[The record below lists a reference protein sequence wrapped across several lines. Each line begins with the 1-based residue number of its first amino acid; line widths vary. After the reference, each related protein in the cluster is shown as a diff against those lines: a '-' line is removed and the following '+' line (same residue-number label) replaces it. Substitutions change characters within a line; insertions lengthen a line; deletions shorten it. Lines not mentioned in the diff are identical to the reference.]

1 MSILLNKLYKSV
13 ISQYPI
19 KLVAGEKGLS
29 NEVNWIHMVENKE
42 ISTFLDGKELVFT
55 TGIGAST
62 PESLFSLIKDNVK
75 NGASGMVVNIGP
87 YIKEITNEMIDY
99 CNEMDFPLFVVPW
112 QVKMARIIKVFCS
125 YILEAEKNNVE
136 LASAFRNAI
145 YSPEQ
150 EKLYVPV
157 IEEHGIRNNGKY
169 YMAIVGIEGI
179 PVSEMKLKDIKQ
191 KTDFMIDQL
200 YGKAIVSEFED
211 SLVILFSDLKRE
223 EIVEF
228 FNRLVKVLKEKYS
241 EIFFQIAIGDEVV
254 RLNNLSKSYSQ
265 AYRLQRVNKGEVIG
279 NTIKS
284 YGDIGALKI
293 LLELDY
299 DDVVKDFIVE
309 TIEALDEY
317 DKLKGTDYVKV
328 LGLYLQHNGK
338 VNVVAEEL
346 FVHRNTINYKVKR
359 IESILDCDL
368 SDFMTRLN
376 LAIALMLKRIF

>member
-1 MSILLNKLYKSV
+1 
-13 ISQYPI
+13 
-19 KLVAGEKGLS
+19 
-29 NEVNWIHMVENKE
+29 MVENKE

-169 YMAIVGIEGI
+169 YMAIVGIKGI

-228 FNRLVKVLKEKYS
+228 FNRLVKVLREKYS

-265 AYRLQRVNKGEVIG
+265 AYRLQRVNKGELIG